1 MPPEVAGASFET
13 DGGRDP
19 LAVSE
24 GGRRREAANLAAAL
38 FFTGALSLV
47 PSSLLIEPAPVLES
61 YLLTVLGITS
71 GLACYLAPWERLSDR
86 WLHLLPP
93 LGSVEIALVIV
104 SFGEAGRT
112 YSALYTLILVW
123 IAYVF
128 ASRRVIVLQSLV
140 AITIGAGAILVDD
153 SFGQD
158 AVLHLLA
165 GLPVVCI
172 SGAFVLL
179 ARERSRARETA
190 FRLLA
195 ERDPLTGVGNYRALH
210 SRLAYELIRH
220 ARHDRPL
227 TVLLIDLD
235 NFKAINDHH
244 GHAEGDRVLREAGR
258 ALSEAV
264 RGEDTVARQG
274 GDEFSVLAPEVD
286 ADGAAVV
293 AERIESCLGSVRAD
307 NEPLRAA
314 IGWATFP
321 SDATAPDDL
330 LLRADEHLRRSKGV
344 GTLPG
349 L

>member
-1 MPPEVAGASFET
+1 MAGGSFET

-19 LAVSE
+19 LYVSE

-38 FFTGALSLV
+38 FFAGALALV

-61 YLLTVLGITS
+61 YLLTVLGTTS
-71 GLACYLAPWERLSDR
+71 GLVCYFAPWERLSDR
-86 WLHLLPP
+86 WLQLLPP
-93 LGSVEIALVIV
+93 LGAIEIALVVI
-104 SFGEAGRT
+104 SFGEAGRI

-128 ASRRVIVLQSLV
+128 ASRRVIIVQSLV
-140 AITIGAGAILVDD
+140 ALTIGAGAILAED
-153 SFGQD
+153 SFSRD

-172 SGAFVLL
+172 SGAFVFL
-179 ARERSRARETA
+179 ARERSSARETA

-227 TVLLIDLD
+227 TVLLVDLD
-235 NFKAINDHH
+235 NFKAVNDHH
-244 GHAEGDRVLREAGR
+244 GHAEGDRVLREVGR
-258 ALSEAV
+258 VLSEAV

-274 GDEFSVLAPEVD
+274 GDEFSVLSPEVD
-286 ADGAAVV
+286 AEGAAVV
-293 AERIESCLGSVRAD
+293 AERIESSLGSIRA
-307 NEPLRAA
+307 NGEPLRAA

-321 SDATAPDDL
+321 SDATTPDDL
-330 LLRADEHLRRSKGV
+330 LQRADEHLRRSKGV
-344 GTLPG
+344 GTAATG
-349 L
+349 